1 MEIKRDRCL
10 IRGLQQ
16 ADLHL
21 SLVLPSIN
29 GILFVAFSS
38 VFFLRSTGS
47 GKSLFLLC
55 RKYMIQPL
63 LNGSNTSGVFAFD
76 HIGDLFWKLQLFFC
90 QQSFRP

>member
-1 MEIKRDRCL
+1 M

-21 SLVLPSIN
+21 SLVLLFIN

-38 VFFLRSTGS
+38 VFFFAVLAAVN
-47 GKSLFLLC
+47 LFFFVC
-55 RKYMIQPL
+55 QEEYMIQSL

-76 HIGDLFWKLQLFFC
+76 HIGDLFGSFSSFC